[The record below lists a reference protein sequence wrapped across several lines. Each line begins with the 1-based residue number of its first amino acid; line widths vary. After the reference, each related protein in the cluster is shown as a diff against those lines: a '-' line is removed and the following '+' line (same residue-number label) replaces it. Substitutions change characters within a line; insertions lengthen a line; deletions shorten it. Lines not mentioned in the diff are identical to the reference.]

1 MNEGVK
7 VVDRR
12 WWAQREA
19 QPTDDAEARETWTPA
34 KPTYVEELEQRLA
47 EKDRLL
53 QDYITQYKQASQEFE
68 EARARL
74 RKDVGREAERNRRAL
89 LLDLLQVIDNLDR
102 AVDAA
107 RAKASDD
114 SLVQGVEMV
123 RRQFLATLEG
133 YGVKRFEAL
142 GETFDPDRHDAVTVV
157 PAKGPDEDGRVAGI
171 IAPGYAI
178 GDDVL
183 RHASVAVAR
192 RSADSGLGSA
202 D

>member
-1 MNEGVK
+1 MNDEVK

-12 WWAQREA
+12 WWAQRQG
-19 QPTDDAEARETWTPA
+19 QPADDAEARETWSPA

-53 QDYITQYKQASQEFE
+53 QDYITQYKQASREFE

-89 LLDLLQVIDNLDR
+89 FLDLLQVIDNLDR

-107 RAKASDD
+107 RAAGSDD
-114 SLVQGVEMV
+114 ALVQGVEMV
-123 RRQFLATLEG
+123 RRQFLATLES
-133 YGVKRFEAL
+133 YGVKRFEAI

-157 PAKGPDEDGRVAGI
+157 PAKSPDEDGRIAGV
-171 IAPGYAI
+171 IAPGYSI

-192 RSADSGLGSA
+192 SSAEPA
-202 D
+202 